1 MDTINIDNNTKL
13 RILEEILQ
21 SEGFYYAKKCQDLL
35 RYLVN
40 ASINGDIVKESTL
53 AIEFFSKDAIFDPS
67 IDSSVRAY
75 ISNLRKKLEHYY
87 LTDGKEKDIKLV
99 IPKGRHYQVEFLDN
113 KNLKH
118 VLLKKSKLL
127 PHFLYI
133 SLILILTFIIL
144 LLTFGTDRISQK
156 QTRSYIPIN
165 DPIWK
170 NLFTNTR
177 RTLIVLGDYY
187 FFSMPLYPGRI
198 NYIRDIKIN
207 SDEELHA
214 FISDHPSIQNKV
226 AKTYHT
232 YLDEHIPWCLSY
244 IIPSFIIHN
253 KAIDL
258 KLASEIQLQDLQ
270 RCNIIYIGS
279 YKNLHTLQTVTRNL
293 HFQYLLQNDQRI
305 LTYFN
310 EDSNKVFTY
319 SWITN
324 PETKA
329 RNDYSMV
336 VKVSGYNNN
345 IYLFFLSQHD
355 FGNISIVKYFT
366 NPIHLKEFSA
376 RIASDNFQ
384 ALFEVT
390 GIIRT
395 DFDIKLVHANSLPA
409 GFHIDLE

>member
-1 MDTINIDNNTKL
+1 MDTINFDNNTKL

-21 SEGFYYAKKCQDLL
+21 SEDFYHAKKYQELL

-40 ASINGDIVKESTL
+40 ASLTGEIVKESTI

-75 ISNLRKKLEHYY
+75 ISNIRKKLEHYY
-87 LTDGKEKDIKLV
+87 LTDGKGKDIKLV
-99 IPKGRHYQVEFLDN
+99 IPKGQHYQVEFLDN
-113 KNLKH
+113 KKLKK
-118 VLLKKSKLL
+118 VLEKKSKLL
-127 PHFLYI
+127 VHFLYI
-133 SLILILTFIIL
+133 SLILILIFIIL
-144 LLTFGTDRISQK
+144 LLIFNTDRISQK
-156 QTRSYIPIN
+156 TAANYIPKN
-165 DPIWK
+165 DSIWETF
-170 NLFTNTR
+170 FTNTR
-177 RTLIVLGDYY
+177 RTLIILGDFY
-187 FFSMPLYPGRI
+187 FYSMSLYPGRI

-207 SDEELHA
+207 SDEELQA

-244 IIPSFIIHN
+244 IIPSFVIHN
-253 KAIDL
+253 KAIDI
-258 KLASEIQLQDLQ
+258 KLASEIQMQDLQ
-270 RCNIIYIGS
+270 WYNIIYIGS

-305 LTYFN
+305 LKYFN

-319 SWITN
+319 SWVTN

-345 IYLFFLSQHD
+345 TYLFFLSQHD

-366 NPIHLKEFSA
+366 NPTHLKEFSD
-376 RIASDNFQ
+376 RIASDYFQ

-395 DFDIKLVHANSLPA
+395 DFDIKLIHVNSLPE